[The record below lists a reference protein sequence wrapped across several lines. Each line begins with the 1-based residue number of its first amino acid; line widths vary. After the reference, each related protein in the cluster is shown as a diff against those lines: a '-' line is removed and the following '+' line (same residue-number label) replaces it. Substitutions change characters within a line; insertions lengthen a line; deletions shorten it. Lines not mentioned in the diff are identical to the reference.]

1 MVYVSQHPNID
12 IITMAEPV
20 AIDGS
25 PGNYKVTVRVR
36 PRFVNADKCISCGEC
51 ARACPARKSSKF
63 EEGLLKERAIHIPFK
78 QAVPNTYLID
88 KDVCLFFNKGVCRV
102 CERFCKGKA
111 IEFDQEEKSV
121 ELNVGA
127 IIACTGY
134 QQLDPD
140 KSKEIFNGLS
150 VFGPYSYGLHPDVVT
165 NLQFERLMLQGLHR
179 PSNGRMPKKVGF
191 ILCVG
196 SRMDRGVNYCCKIG
210 CMNAIKHSLLLL
222 KTNPDAEPWIFYTD
236 IRAHGK
242 GYEEFYSNARAHGVK
257 FIRGRAAEVIPNG
270 DSLTVRAEDTVL
282 GRQIEETFDLVVLS
296 PALLPNRGSHEL
308 AKNLGID
315 VGADGF
321 LLERHHKLRPVDT
334 KMEGIY
340 LAGCALGPKDI
351 RETTIESMATASKV
365 ATFLGKGRIAVSP
378 EKAQIIAEKCTSCG
392 ICITSCPTKAI
403 NLRGKNVV
411 INPILCTGCGVCVP
425 KCPVEAI
432 DLKNSTNAQLTAQI
446 QAICQEEG
454 NQPRIIAFLE
464 RTTAYGSADLA
475 GQTRVGYTSSVRIV
489 NVPSAGRVGLNHVL
503 QAFAAG
509 VDGLVFVEGD
519 DSPFREDQIRDHV
532 SQLKKEL
539 GKYGV
544 ETLRLASTTT
554 TLPQYDKIV
563 NLFETFSQRIST
575 LGRLAEEKRQKIR
588 EQLGGK

>member
-1 MVYVSQHPNID
+1 
-12 IITMAEPV
+12 
-20 AIDGS
+20 
-25 PGNYKVTVRVR
+25 
-36 PRFVNADKCISCGEC
+36 
-51 ARACPARKSSKF
+51 
-63 EEGLLKERAIHIPFK
+63 
-78 QAVPNTYLID
+78 
-88 KDVCLFFNKGVCRV
+88 
-102 CERFCKGKA
+102 
-111 IEFDQEEKSV
+111 
-121 ELNVGA
+121 
-127 IIACTGY
+127 
-134 QQLDPD
+134 
-140 KSKEIFNGLS
+140 
-150 VFGPYSYGLHPDVVT
+150 
-165 NLQFERLMLQGLHR
+165 
-179 PSNGRMPKKVGF
+179 
-191 ILCVG
+191 
-196 SRMDRGVNYCCKIG
+196 
-210 CMNAIKHSLLLL
+210 
-222 KTNPDAEPWIFYTD
+222 
-236 IRAHGK
+236 
-242 GYEEFYSNARAHGVK
+242 
-257 FIRGRAAEVIPNG
+257 
-270 DSLTVRAEDTVL
+270 
-282 GRQIEETFDLVVLS
+282 
-296 PALLPNRGSHEL
+296 
-308 AKNLGID
+308 
-315 VGADGF
+315 
-321 LLERHHKLRPVDT
+321 
-334 KMEGIY
+334 MEGIY

-378 EKAQIIAEKCTSCG
+378 EKAQIIAEKCSGCG
-392 ICITSCPTKAI
+392 ICVTSCPTKAI
-403 NLRGKNVV
+403 NFRGKNVV

-475 GQTRVGYTSSVRIV
+475 GQTRAGYTSSVRIV

-509 VDGLVFVEGD
+509 ADGLVFVEGD

-588 EQLGGK
+588 RQLGGK